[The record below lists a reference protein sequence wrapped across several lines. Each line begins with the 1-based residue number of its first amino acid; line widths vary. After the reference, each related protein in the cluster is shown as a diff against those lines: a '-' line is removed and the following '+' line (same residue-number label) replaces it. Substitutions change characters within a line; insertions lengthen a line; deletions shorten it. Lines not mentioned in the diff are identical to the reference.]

1 MTSTTTTTARTTRPA
16 LFGVLLVLFQLFNVS
31 YGLPTGFIAEVV
43 SQTRATTGKFVPN
56 PSRDDNR
63 PMLLTINKSGE
74 VFAIQ
79 DPDSGTDDGMII
91 LDLTGTTT
99 MCTNGERGMQ
109 SIEVHPN
116 FVENRYVYL
125 YYNQYKDGC
134 LEDSNT
140 GPKNV
145 VARFTMNQETLQLE
159 NEEILLEGAPLE
171 RRVHNGGA
179 MVFGQDG
186 YLYVTTGDSGTR
198 ENASNLKN
206 LHGSLLRI
214 KDDGSIPED
223 NRK

>member
-1 MTSTTTTTARTTRPA
+1 MTSTKTTTTTRTA
-16 LFGVLLVLFQLFNVS
+16 LFGFLMIFQLISVT
-31 YGLPTGFIAEVV
+31 YGLPSGFIAEVV
-43 SQTRATTGKFVPN
+43 SQTKATTGKFVPN

-63 PMLLTINKSGE
+63 PMLVVINKSGE
-74 VFAIQ
+74 VHAIQ

-91 LDLTGTTT
+91 LDLTGSTT

-109 SIEVHPN
+109 SIEFHPN
-116 FVENRYVYL
+116 FAENRYVYL
-125 YYNQYKDGC
+125 YYNKYKDGC

-145 VARFTMNQETLQLE
+145 VARYTMNQATLQLE

-171 RRVHNGGA
+171 KRVHNGGA

-186 YLYVTTGDSGTR
+186 NLYVTTGDSGTR